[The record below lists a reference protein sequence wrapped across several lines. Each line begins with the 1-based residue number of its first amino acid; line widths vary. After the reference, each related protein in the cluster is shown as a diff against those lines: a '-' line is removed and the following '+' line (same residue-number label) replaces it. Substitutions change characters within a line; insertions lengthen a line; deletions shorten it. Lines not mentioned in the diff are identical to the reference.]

1 MWQRPP
7 GKRPCLCIACLLLSF
22 AALVA
27 PAIDYRNLEGVK
39 RAVQEP
45 YLSGDL
51 HIQTSFCRHCTY
63 GEDAALTL
71 GGGHGGRRGKVESL
85 KPPMHADTRGHAW
98 VPSASSDGFRLGG

>member
-7 GKRPCLCIACLLLSF
+7 GKRPFLCIAYLLLSF

-39 RAVQEP
+39 RSDQ
-45 YLSGDL
+45 DL
-51 HIQTSFCRHCTY
+51 YPSANPHFQISFCCHCTY

-98 VPSASSDGFRLGG
+98 VPSASIDGFRLGG